1 MVAGWVELSDGERV
15 AVLVGCVPNKQKLS
29 VGKMFCGIAVP
40 IGLGQGDWAYDVVAT
55 GPVVDLAL
63 NLLFG

>member
-1 MVAGWVELSDGERV
+1 MELSNGERV
-15 AVLVGCVPNKQKLS
+15 AVLVGCSPNRQRLP

-40 IGLGQGDWAYDVVAT
+40 IGLGQGDGAYDVVTT